1 MTKLAANLC
10 GPTRMCC
17 LVVQLPRIRRAS
29 APGRGL
35 IRAFL
40 QSSSWHPPSVAESLG
55 ATAASSSASSI
66 DGAAASDP
74 RSAYFCSPTSVFPC
88 IDGWVGGMQFFFRMV
103 EALLL
108 VLQVE
113 YGRLCA

>member
-1 MTKLAANLC
+1 MTKLAATLC
-10 GPTRMCC
+10 GPTRICC
-17 LVVQLPRIRRAS
+17 LVMQLPRIRRTS

-40 QSSSWHPPSVAESLG
+40 QSSSWHPPSVADSLG

-66 DGAAASDP
+66 DGAAASGLL
-74 RSAYFCSPTSVFPC
+74 SGYFCSPTSVFHC
-88 IDGWVGGMQFFFRMV
+88 IDGWVGGMQFVFRMV
-103 EALLL
+103 VAVLL
-108 VLQVE
+108 VPQVE